1 MWACL
6 ALSGQEDLLGELL
19 LLRRGIY
26 FSLSLSLFS
35 SCFSH
40 ASPGHPLCVCLDA
53 VEATGK
59 DESLPYTW
67 SLPSEYL
74 VQEGDR
80 MY

>member
-19 LLRRGIY
+19 LSGRGIY
-26 FSLSLSLFS
+26 FFLSLSLFS

-40 ASPGHPLCVCLDA
+40 ASPGHPLYVCLDA
-53 VEATGK
+53 VEATRK
-59 DESLPYTW
+59 DESHTW

-74 VQEGDR
+74 VQEGDS